1 MFPRLLAAACLAATF
16 LVVATPAA
24 ARTEHDLSSWTNVT
38 VQGPV
43 AGDLVFFAEI
53 QPRVQQD
60 VSHLDQLL
68 LRGAIGYKVTP
79 RLTLYQ
85 GYLHVAEPLRGRRD
99 RNEERPFQQATW
111 LVPVPHGELQSR
123 TRFEQ
128 RFRSDGNDV
137 AFRLRQML
145 RYELPAGKGK
155 ARPLIHA
162 EAFVALNDADWGPRA
177 GFDQL
182 RTFAGAEVPLFG
194 TSTAELGY
202 MNQTVNRTGGAV
214 LVNHI
219 ASVTMFVRL

>member
-1 MFPRLLAAACLAATF
+1 MSPRCFLSAAALLA
-16 LVVATPAA
+16 ATPAA

-38 VQGPV
+38 VQGPIGERLV
-43 AGDLVFFAEI
+43 AFVEV

-68 LRGAIGYKVTP
+68 LRGAIGYKVTS

-85 GYLHVAEPLRGRRD
+85 GFVHIALPVAGARD

-111 LVPVPHGELQSR
+111 YVPVPVGELQSR
-123 TRFEQ
+123 TRIEQ
-128 RFRSDGNDV
+128 RFVSGGGDV
-137 AFRLRQML
+137 GVRLREML
-145 RYELPAGKGK
+145 RYELPAGEK
-155 ARPLIHA
+155 AAKPLIHA
-162 EAFVALNDADWGPRA
+162 EAFVALNDTDWGARA

-182 RTFAGAEVPLFG
+182 RTFIGAEVPLFG
-194 TSTAELGY
+194 SSTAELGY
-202 MNQTVNRTGGAV
+202 MNQVVNRARGDV